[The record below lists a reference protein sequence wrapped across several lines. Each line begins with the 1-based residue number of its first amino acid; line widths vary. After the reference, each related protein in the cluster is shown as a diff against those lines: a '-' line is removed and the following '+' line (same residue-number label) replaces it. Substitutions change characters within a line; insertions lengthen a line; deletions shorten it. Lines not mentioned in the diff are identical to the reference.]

1 MISLRTLRE
10 LYEHELEAC
19 GPRCERWVVLEL
31 EKLIGRGMGER
42 GVPFRVRCLRCRER
56 GVAQLRPP
64 MSKHSTSNGW
74 IMPTP
79 V

>member
-42 GVPFRVRCLRCRER
+42 GVPFRVRWFA
-56 GVAQLRPP
+56 VP
-64 MSKHSTSNGW
+64 
-74 IMPTP
+74 
-79 V
+79 